1 MALLVSA
8 HVSCLSVPALS
19 SLKPD
24 TVKAYIDGSSREF
37 CPNGTS
43 RDCRHTAKPTSELAF
58 STILRT
64 NLKGSST
71 KTRCIRRKPH
81 KSERDGAGAA
91 QHTSYV
97 GSNCRHFVS
106 PEGDFAKRRV
116 NRAIRGVAT
125 EAGQVEVEVLE
136 KQMRSTPQEVV
147 QESTYLDTAG
157 KTKLISVQD
166 YMEQV
171 PDFLKNDNG
180 PPRWFCSL
188 DAKGYPKDA
197 PLLLFIPGMDS
208 MGLGLLLHQRKLAR
222 LFEVRCLHIPLQD
235 RTSFVG
241 LVEFV
246 EKVVKEESAKRPGPI
261 YLLGES
267 FGGSMCLT
275 IAARNPKLDIV
286 LVLVNPATSFGSSQL
301 QPLIPLLPIAP
312 PEVFRLLP
320 FALSFTMGDPVKM
333 ASASVDSTLPIWEKL
348 PKLAHALTSLL
359 PTLPTIADLM
369 PRETLAWKIKL
380 LSDGAKYANS
390 RLHAVKADILLLV
403 SGKDQMLP
411 SVDEARRLKEIL
423 PQTKIRLFKDSGH
436 TLLLEEGVEVA
447 SLIKATNTLR
457 HSKKFDPIRDFR
469 PPQQDEI
476 ELTRNTS
483 IRTVRQIFSPIFL
496 SATEDGRIR
505 RGLPK
510 LTEGKPLLFVGNH
523 TFIGFDLGMIVDE
536 FLKNKGILLRG
547 LAHPVMSIENQDLQ
561 EPGGG
566 DLFRLFGT
574 VPVNG
579 NNLYRLLSRGE
590 AALLYPGGVREAL
603 KRKGEQYQLIW
614 SERAEFVRTAVRHGA
629 TIIPFAAVGGDDIVE
644 IVLDQD
650 ELLGVPFLGDYLR
663 KSASAFPAARMNA
676 TGEVA
681 NETFVFPLA
690 YPKIPPRMY
699 FLFQQP
705 ITTEGMIDSI
715 NDRDAMN
722 DLYLKVK
729 DEVESGLDYL
739 QQKRNADPY
748 KEFGP
753 RVLYEATN
761 DSQAP
766 TFDY

>member
-19 SLKPD
+19 SSESD
-24 TVKAYIDGSSREF
+24 TMKACIDGSSRGF
-37 CPNGTS
+37 CLTGIS
-43 RDCRHTAKPTSELAF
+43 RDCHHTAKLTTGLAF

-64 NLKGSST
+64 NLKGISC
-71 KTRCIRRKPH
+71 KTRCYKRTYKNDN
-81 KSERDGAGAA
+81 DGAVVAKR
-91 QHTSYV
+91 TSYS
-97 GSNCRHFVS
+97 GSNYRHFFC
-106 PEGDFAKRRV
+106 PEGDFSKKRV
-116 NRAIRGVAT
+116 NQVTRAVAT
-125 EAGQVEVEVLE
+125 EAGQVDVEVLD
-136 KQMRSTPQEVV
+136 KQIRSTPQEVA

-166 YMEQV
+166 YMDQV
-171 PDFLKNDNG
+171 PEYIKNDNG

-267 FGGSMCLT
+267 FGGSMSIT

-286 LVLVNPATSFGSSQL
+286 LVLVNPATSFGSSPL

-312 PEVFRLLP
+312 PEVFRLIP

-348 PKLAHALTSLL
+348 PKVADAMTTLL

-390 RLHAVKADILLLV
+390 RIHAVKADILLLV

-411 SVDEARRLKEIL
+411 SADEARRLKKIL
-423 PQTKIRLFKDSGH
+423 PQTKVRLFKDSGH
-436 TLLLEEGVEVA
+436 TLLLEGVEVA

-469 PPQQDEI
+469 PPHQDEI
-476 ELTRNTS
+476 EVARNTS

-505 RGLPK
+505 KGLPK
-510 LTEGKPLLFVGNH
+510 LPEGRPLLFVGNH

-547 LAHPVMSIENQDLQ
+547 LAHPVLSIENEDLQ

-603 KRKGEQYQLIW
+603 KRKGEQYKLIW

-629 TIIPFAAVGGDDIVE
+629 TIIPFSAVGGDDIVE
-644 IVLDQD
+644 IVLDQE
-650 ELLGVPFLGDYLR
+650 ELLRVPFLGDYLR
-663 KSASAFPAARMNA
+663 KSASAFPAARINA

-705 ITTEGMIDSI
+705 IPTEGMADSI
-715 NDRDAMN
+715 NDKEAMN

-729 DEVESGLDYL
+729 GEVESGLDYL
-739 QQKRNADPY
+739 QQKRNGDPY
-748 KEFGP
+748 KEFAP

-766 TFDY
+766 TFVY